1 MGIDKFNHEGYSDP
15 TTYEALTN
23 IHREEMAADKKAAY
37 LPLVYVCSPYAGDI
51 ENNVKNAKAYSRY
64 AVKENAI
71 PVTPH
76 LLYPQFMDDGNDAER
91 EMAMHFNYVL
101 LGKCTELWVFG
112 GVVSRGMAREIGVA
126 KKRRMKIRW
135 FDDAMKEVNE
145 YVYRY
150 YFEGKSLIDAA
161 KEAGFKM
168 NHASVK
174 RMLSNKKY
182 LGTDYYPQIIDE
194 ETQTRFL
201 EELTRRAGNL
211 GRLDR
216 RCKEHNKTVPTAFH
230 FKPADLTF
238 PDPFEQAE

>member
-51 ENNVKNAKAYSRY
+51 ENNVKNAKVYSRY

-76 LLYPQFMDDGNDAER
+76 LLYPQFMDDSNDAER

-112 GVVSRGMAREIGVA
+112 GVVSRGMVREIGVII
-126 KKRRMKIRW
+126 KIWKRWQKNMERLLFRKNTWKRNIMK
-135 FDDAMKEVNE
+135 
-145 YVYRY
+145 
-150 YFEGKSLIDAA
+150 
-161 KEAGFKM
+161 
-168 NHASVK
+168 
-174 RMLSNKKY
+174 
-182 LGTDYYPQIIDE
+182 
-194 ETQTRFL
+194 
-201 EELTRRAGNL
+201 
-211 GRLDR
+211 
-216 RCKEHNKTVPTAFH
+216 
-230 FKPADLTF
+230 
-238 PDPFEQAE
+238 